1 LTPSNVQLTA
11 IKKSENMENV
21 YVFRFA
27 EMRGNQTMAI
37 FKLNKDI
44 FKFEKAIV
52 SDGIER
58 VN

>member
-1 LTPSNVQLTA
+1 
-11 IKKSENMENV
+11 MENV

-37 FKLNKDI
+37 LKLNKDI

-58 VN
+58 VNQERD

>member
-1 LTPSNVQLTA
+1 LQTSVSKKGTSNPVSHIST
-11 IKKSENMENV
+11 
-21 YVFRFA
+21 
-27 EMRGNQTMAI
+27 TMAI
-37 FKLNKDI
+37 LKLNKDV